1 MSEANSSP
9 ETPEVEIADVV
20 DDVTAASD
28 EGQHTE
34 TETAEKAEKSKRD
47 KQLADL
53 AYQAREAKRQAK
65 AETERREAIERE
77 LEGLR
82 KGEGAEPKPDQ
93 FESYEEYLEKRQDWM
108 LDQKLKARD
117 GKSEE
122 QRRKAV
128 ESEAQAK
135 KAARLDAVY
144 LQGKES
150 YKDFDKSF
158 EAFAQAIPDPSAIKP
173 ALDSVLESERASDL
187 LYYLSKNPSIAARLA
202 DMSELGQAREVGR
215 LEGMFEAKKL
225 SNAPAPVSTVKGT
238 GGRVTSNK
246 PPTDPAEYREWK
258 AKQKG

>member
-1 MSEANSSP
+1 MSDANDAP
-9 ETPEVEIADVV
+9 VEQEVAQADVEV
-20 DDVTAASD
+20 DVTAASD

-47 KQLADL
+47 RQLADL

-82 KGEGAEPKPDQ
+82 KGEGAEPQPDK
-93 FESYEEYLEKRQDWM
+93 FDSYEEFLLARQDWKFSQQVKS
-108 LDQKLKARD
+108 LE
-117 GKSEE
+117 GKSDEL
-122 QRRKAV
+122 RRKAV

-150 YKDFDKSF
+150 YKDFDESF

-225 SNAPAPVSTVKGT
+225 SNAPAPVATLKGT

-246 PPTDPAEYREWK
+246 PPSDPAEYREWK